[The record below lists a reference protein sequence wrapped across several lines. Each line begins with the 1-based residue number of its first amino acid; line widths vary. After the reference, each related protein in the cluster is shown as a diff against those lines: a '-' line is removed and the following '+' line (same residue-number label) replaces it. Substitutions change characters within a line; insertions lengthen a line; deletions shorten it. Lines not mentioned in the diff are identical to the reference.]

1 MAETTEHGSN
11 SWLAFVVGALLV
23 GILVLGYMM
32 FMGGGLPGTNTQR
45 HELDLR
51 VETPNLPTPNLP
63 APTPAPAPA
72 APAQ

>member
-23 GILVLGYMM
+23 GVLVLGYMF
-32 FMGGGLPGTNTQR
+32 FMSSSAGDNTQR
-45 HELDLR
+45 HEFDFK

-72 APAQ
+72 VPAQ

>member
-23 GILVLGYMM
+23 GLLVLGYMM
-32 FMGGGLPGTNTQR
+32 FNGRTASDSGNRDFNLKI
-45 HELDLR
+45 EA
-51 VETPNLPTPNLP
+51 PNLPVPAP
-63 APTPAPAPA
+63 AAPTPSPAPA

>member
-23 GILVLGYMM
+23 GVLVIGYMM
-32 FMGGGLPGTNTQR
+32 FTGKSVDNTQK
-45 HELDLR
+45 HEFDFK
-51 VETPNLPTPNLP
+51 VETPNLPVPNLP

>member
-23 GILVLGYMM
+23 GVLVLGYMM
-32 FMGGGLPGTNTQR
+32 FTGKSVDDTQK
-45 HELDLR
+45 HEFDLKI
-51 VETPNLPTPNLP
+51 ETPNLPTPNLP

-72 APAQ
+72 VPAQ

>member
-23 GILVLGYMM
+23 GLLVLGYMM
-32 FMGGGLPGTNTQR
+32 FSGRTVADDGNRDFNLKIEAPTLPI
-45 HELDLR
+45 
-51 VETPNLPTPNLP
+51 P
-63 APTPAPAPA
+63 APTAPTPIPAPA